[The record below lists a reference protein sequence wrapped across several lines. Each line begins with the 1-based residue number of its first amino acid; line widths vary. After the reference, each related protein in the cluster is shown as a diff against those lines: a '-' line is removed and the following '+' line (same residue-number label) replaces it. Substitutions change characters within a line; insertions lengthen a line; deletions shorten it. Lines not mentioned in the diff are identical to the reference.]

1 MNVTVCTR
9 YSHFNDFFYFYTH
22 TILDYLLLIKRG
34 TPAVLYREELL
45 HLISNKLTKV
55 VWV

>member
-1 MNVTVCTR
+1 MSQCVPVTAISTI
-9 YSHFNDFFYFYTH
+9 FLYFYTH
-22 TILDYLLLIKRG
+22 TILPYLLLIKRG

-45 HLISNKLTKV
+45 PLISNKLTKV